1 MSDYISIAIDGPAGV
16 GKSTIAKALARN
28 LGFTYVDTGA
38 MYRAVTLFSLE
49 QGIPVDADHQQEMLA
64 TALTEEFTFK
74 FADEGLR
81 IFYGARDLTE
91 DVRSQA
97 VTAQVSH
104 VAALP
109 EIRKGL
115 SSLQR
120 QIAMSRNVVMEGR
133 DIGSAVLP
141 EASYKFFLTAAVG
154 VRAQRRHREYL
165 AKGVEIEFAA
175 VLAEIEGRDRMD
187 STRKHSPLVQPP
199 DAIVVDTSG
208 MNVEEVLCFL
218 LSELK
223 SLCQEEKNDI

>member
-1 MSDYISIAIDGPAGV
+1 
-16 GKSTIAKALARN
+16 
-28 LGFTYVDTGA
+28 
-38 MYRAVTLFSLE
+38 
-49 QGIPVDADHQQEMLA
+49 
-64 TALTEEFTFK
+64 
-74 FADEGLR
+74 
-81 IFYGARDLTE
+81 
-91 DVRSQA
+91 
-97 VTAQVSH
+97 
-104 VAALP
+104 
-109 EIRKGL
+109 
-115 SSLQR
+115 
-120 QIAMSRNVVMEGR
+120 MSRNVVMEGR